1 MYSQIFGLAKSRAL
15 VGLSVCHTAKIPG
28 KWINSMPLMLRFF
41 EQSFVHSVNSVAIC
55 EMLSNIIDVKT
66 EEVDSLNFFFV
77 VESFIYEI
85 TSFYI
90 QVRV

>member
-1 MYSQIFGLAKSRAL
+1 M
-15 VGLSVCHTAKIPG
+15 
-28 KWINSMPLMLRFF
+28 
-41 EQSFVHSVNSVAIC
+41 NSVAIC
-55 EMLSNIIDVKT
+55 EMLFNIIDVKT